1 MANGYGYSGSSSS
14 SSSARQSTTNA
25 QGQTAPPGFHYMPDG
40 TLMSDAEHNMLY
52 GSSDKVITNFDLD
65 FSDLPSVSSFR
76 KFSIQG
82 DAGAGFTLEIK
93 DKDTGKYYNFVT
105 NTFQTEQTKLEE
117 KIGNTA
123 YNGIIKFPAVTGSDD
138 QYDIFLYAI
147 PGTRHADYIEV
158 RFRDGSIN
166 KNASTGSNSLMMQ
179 KVIHQYATVTLT
191 LQGYSPNGTV
201 SGTIGTATTTTTRAD
216 SRTKTPFSFT
226 VTAAGTAAYRI
237 LRQPIS
243 DDVISFL
250 EPTVG
255 AAPEILPGEN
265 EYPTARA
272 VFTGDDINGAV
283 TSGTTVDTD
292 AADISTNI
300 EIGDKITTP
309 VTTDTVNGAV
319 TSGVN
324 VIMDSAVAT
333 KMAVGDRVTA
343 SGSIIALDNR
353 VVTVA
358 AIGVGGDAN
367 TFALSE
373 AVAISDGITLTFSSK
388 VNRSLTTVSL
398 FPVDESAFGISQEIQ
413 FRDNAPLTFTPRAN
427 YRWPVDNI
435 ENISD
440 GMIVVAG
447 NLHPAGSKI
456 SKYEDVVTLFENTTK
471 EEKII
476 KNEAPAKSTKGI
488 KPTVVKGKVTVQQG
502 NIVFNKQQPFS
513 IAGQTLKIGGYG
525 LGKAL
530 EIHGYQ
536 LLFTDL
542 AVTLTAPT
550 TTTTEASAGGSSADI
565 AVTSKEGVIN
575 NVSRVGG
582 IGINPALQN
591 PLITSGGGATGSGDW
606 TMDAVQ
612 TLENGITLTV
622 ENTSR
627 IATISGNVEIVK
639 AGVSDATIRFDIEK
653 LLSTSA

>member
-1 MANGYGYSGSSSS
+1 MANGYGYNGS
-14 SSSARQSTTNA
+14 SSSARQSRTNA

-40 TLMSDAEHNMLY
+40 TLMSDAEHNRLY
-52 GSSDKVITNFDLD
+52 GSSDKVISSFDLD
-65 FSDLPSVSSFR
+65 FSDLPSISSFR
-76 KFSIQG
+76 NFSIQG
-82 DAGAGFTLEIK
+82 DKGAQFTLEIK
-93 DKDTGKYYNFVT
+93 DKDTGKYYNFIT

-117 KIGNTA
+117 EIKGNT
-123 YNGIIKFPAVTGSDD
+123 YSGKIKFPAVTGSDD
-138 QYDIFLYAI
+138 QYDIFLYAV
-147 PGTRHADYIEV
+147 PGTRHADYNEV
-158 RFRDGSIN
+158 RFRDGSIDIN
-166 KNASTGSNSLMMQ
+166 SSTGSNSLMVQ
-179 KVIHQYATVTLT
+179 KVIYQYATVTLT
-191 LQGYSPNGTV
+191 LKGYSPTSAANGTM
-201 SGTIGTATTTTTRAD
+201 GTATVTSTRAD

-226 VTAAGTAAYRI
+226 CTASGTTAYRI
-237 LRQPIS
+237 LRQPTVADI
-243 DDVISFL
+243 ISFVQ
-250 EPTVG
+250 PTVG

-272 VFTGDDINGAV
+272 AFTGDDINGAV

-300 EIGDKITTP
+300 AIGDKITTP

-343 SGSIIALDNR
+343 PGVIAALDAK

-358 AIGVGGDAN
+358 VVGVGGDAN

-373 AVAISDGITLTFSSK
+373 AVAISDGITLTFSSQ
-388 VNRSLTTVSL
+388 VNRSLTTVSS
-398 FPVDESAFGISQEIQ
+398 FPGDESAFVISQEIQ

-427 YRWPVDNI
+427 YQWPVDNM
-435 ENISD
+435 EGISE
-440 GMIVVAG
+440 GMIAVPSSF
-447 NLHPAGSKI
+447 HPTGTKI

-476 KNEAPAKSTKGI
+476 KNSAPAKSTKGV

-513 IAGQTLKIGGYG
+513 MATQTLKIGGYG
-525 LGKAL
+525 LDKVF
-530 EIHGYQ
+530 EIHGYR

-542 AVTLTAPT
+542 AITLTAPT
-550 TTTTEASAGGSSADI
+550 TTTTEATTSHATI
-565 AVTSKEGVIN
+565 AVADKEGVIN
-575 NVSRVGG
+575 NVSRVSG

-591 PLITSGGGATGSGDW
+591 PLITSGGGQDGPGDW
-606 TMDAVQ
+606 VMDAVQ
-612 TLENGITLTV
+612 TLENGITLTI
-622 ENTSR
+622 ENTGK

-639 AGVSDATIRFDIEK
+639 AGVDDATIRFDVEK
-653 LLSTSA
+653 LLSISA